1 MGHVNHA
8 VFLTYLEQA
17 RFAYWRALHG
27 EADRG
32 VGPGAGTS
40 AGPYVKSSGS
50 DARLSGSD
58 GRPSESHA
66 RPSGPDAR
74 RSGPDAGIIIARAE
88 VDFRAPILMGDPIEV
103 RLWVSAIGRTSFTL
117 DYEIVRRPEDRVVAS
132 ARTVIVAYD
141 YTAGHSIPI
150 PDDMR
155 ARLDAGRL
163 QSVNP

>member
-1 MGHVNHA
+1 MVNKLPVPFSHAIEVRFRDCDPMGHVNHA

-17 RFAYWRALHG
+17 RFAYWRALHV
-27 EADRG
+27 EADCS

-40 AGPYVKSSGS
+40 T
-50 DARLSGSD
+50 RLY
-58 GRPSESHA
+58 A
-66 RPSGPDAR
+66 KT
-74 RSGPDAGIIIARAE
+74 SGPDAGIIIARAE

-103 RLWVSAIGRTSFTL
+103 RLWVSAIGRSSFTL

-141 YTAGHSIPI
+141 YTAGRSIPI

-155 ARLDAGRL
+155 ARLDGGRL